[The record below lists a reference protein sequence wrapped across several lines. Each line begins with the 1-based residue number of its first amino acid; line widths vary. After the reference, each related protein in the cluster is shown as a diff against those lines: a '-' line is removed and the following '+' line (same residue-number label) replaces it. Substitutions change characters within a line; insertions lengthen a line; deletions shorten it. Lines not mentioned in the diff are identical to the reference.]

1 MDKDV
6 YTKAEVEHIKQ
17 GIADEVSRYCVPTC
31 SAKAFGQM
39 MREVEAIMQQT
50 QARNKEMESELQ
62 AMQRSYEVTDCSR
75 NWLKHEDP
83 VLIESPPNIL
93 IRSTDRN

>member
-1 MDKDV
+1 MFGGDSWLIWWCAAFEESASSTVDKDV

-31 SAKAFGQM
+31 SAKVFGQM

-62 AMQRSYEVTDCSR
+62 AMQRSYEVTDCS
-75 NWLKHEDP
+75 HC
-83 VLIESPPNIL
+83 
-93 IRSTDRN
+93 